1 MVIQKSQATLVDVVV
16 VALLKKEEE
25 EESHCVLKL
34 PRGI

>member
-25 EESHCVLKL
+25 EESRCVLKL